1 MKFGYTT
8 YSFAFVKE
16 MLLNILTFLLLLAV
30 SVETTSGIW
39 FNGSVSVVLTEKD
52 EKGNKKDA
60 ETEKEDLKDKIYH
73 WLALQQEVNNA
84 RSFFVLSH
92 IHFKYSA
99 YLPLPEIPPK
109 QV

>member
-1 MKFGYTT
+1 MKFENST
-8 YSFAFVKE
+8 YIFAFVKKK
-16 MLLNILTFLLLLAV
+16 LLNILTFLFLLSV

-39 FNGSVSVVLTEKD
+39 FNDGVSVVLTEKD
-52 EKGNKKDA
+52 EKGNGKVTDK
-60 ETEKEDLKDKIYH
+60 EKEELKDKIYH
-73 WLALQQEVNNA
+73 WLSLQQENNSA

-99 YLPLPEIPPK
+99 YLSLPEIPPE